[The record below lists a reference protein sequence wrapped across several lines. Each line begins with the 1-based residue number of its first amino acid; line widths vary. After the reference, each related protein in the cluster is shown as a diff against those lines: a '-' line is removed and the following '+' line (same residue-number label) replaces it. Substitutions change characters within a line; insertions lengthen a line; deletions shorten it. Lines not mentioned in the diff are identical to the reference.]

1 MTRPFTIPAFR
12 AWLSDR
18 GGIMLPLTNE
28 WEVVRVDTCHGVLV
42 GHRNKKGV
50 HRFSGEL
57 DNLREDFRAGRTPAI
72 GPEHQPRKRLGYLI
86 EAIAARDGL
95 ECWFTGEPFMSA
107 EDRGITIEHLC
118 PKAHGGP
125 DHISNLVLATEEW
138 NRRAGHLS
146 VAEKVRLREQ
156 ARAGAALANGS

>member
-42 GHRNKKGV
+42 GYRKKKATGYT
-50 HRFSGEL
+50 FPDAL
-57 DNLREDFRAGRTPAI
+57 AALRADFQAGRTPALN
-72 GPEHQPRKRLGYLI
+72 PAQRHRKRLGMLI
-86 EAIAARDGL
+86 ADIAARDGL
-95 ECWFTGEPFMSA
+95 ECWFTGEPFASP
-107 EDRGITIEHLC
+107 EDHRTTIEHLC

-156 ARAGAALANGS
+156 ARGYRV